1 MECEFPTQNST
12 TDEIKELLTTSKNI
26 AIVGLSPNPQKDSH
40 QVGKYLQEA
49 GYKIFPIYPKEDTI
63 LGEKVYKSLED
74 IDEQI
79 DIVDVFRKPSVVPQ
93 ILEQMKKKEGIKAL
107 WLQIGIVNNE
117 AAKKAKELGYVV
129 VQNKCTKIEHQKMS
143 NGNN

>member
-12 TDEIKELLTTSKNI
+12 TVEIKELLTTSKNI

-63 LGEKVYKSLED
+63 LGEKVYRSLED
-74 IDEQI
+74 INEQI

-143 NGNN
+143 NGND

>member
-12 TDEIKELLTTSKNI
+12 TDEIKELLTTNKNI

-49 GYKIFPIYPKEDTI
+49 GYKIFPIYPKEDVI
-63 LGEKVYKSLED
+63 LGEKVYRSLED
-74 IDEQI
+74 IDEKI
-79 DIVDVFRKPSVVPQ
+79 DIVDVFRKPAVVPQ
-93 ILEQMKKKEGIKAL
+93 ILQQMQKKDGIKAL

-117 AAKKAKELGYVV
+117 AAEQARQLGYVV
-129 VQNKCTKIEHQKMS
+129 VQNKCTKIEHQKMV